1 VSQEN
6 KNQLFSMDEDW
17 KNNACLHWS
26 HDSIGLYIDGY
37 KEAADT
43 LVVKV
48 AESGCGQDTL
58 VYPIAFL
65 YRQYIEL
72 QLKKIIRDSQYL
84 LECEKDVPKHH
95 KINQLWG
102 DANYLM
108 KEVIDKFDEGIKKHI
123 TQEDLKAISA
133 IINDFV
139 EVDPESFAFRYP
151 KDKKG
156 NNNLEGLT
164 HINLRKL
171 GEEINRLSEK
181 LDKFDLVVGMLNE
194 WKSEAQYG

>member
-72 QLKKIIRDSQYL
+72 QLKKIIRDSRHL
-84 LECEKDVPKHH
+84 LEDGSGFPEHH
-95 KINQLWG
+95 KIKPLW
-102 DANYLM
+102 DVANGLM
-108 KEVIDKFDEGIKKHI
+108 KKVIAEIDGSAGEYI

-133 IINDFV
+133 IIDAFV

-156 NNNLEGLT
+156 KNNLEGLT

-181 LDKFDLVVGMLNE
+181 LDKFETVVGMLNE